1 MLSTILQRNA
11 IHVLLAA
18 AAGLVTLGIVM
29 LFSTSAFA
37 MESHGDAYYFLKRQS
52 MWLLIGIGVCVV
64 ASVTDYHFWQ
74 RTWWIW
80 FVIAAILLALCFV
93 PPIGLRINGS
103 RRWIN
108 LGIITFQPSE
118 MGKLAAIFF
127 LAWWF
132 SKFESRS
139 RGFLMGFL
147 APGAVVG
154 ILMALIIFEVD
165 FGTTAL
171 IGATMFG
178 MMFVAGTSLKWLV
191 PLVILGFS
199 GIIYAATHVEER
211 AARLMAFM
219 DPEKYKLGEGWQQL
233 QALIAIGSGGVQ
245 GLGLGQGRQKMLYLP
260 YAHTDFIFPMIGEEL
275 GLWATL
281 GVVACFLL
289 LCVCGYLVA
298 MNAKD
303 RFGMLL
309 AFGMVTVISLQAA
322 INIGVTTSVLPN
334 KGMPLPFIS
343 SGGSNLALCLLMI
356 GILINIHRH
365 GHPVTRGRSPAG
377 RHQMRLA
384 ARVTRRI

>member
-1 MLSTILQRNA
+1 MFSALLQRHS
-11 IHVLLAA
+11 IHILFTAV
-18 AAGLVTLGIVM
+18 AGLVTIGIVM

-37 MESHGDAYYFLKRQS
+37 LESHGDAYYFLKRQS
-52 MWLLIGIGVCVV
+52 MWLVIGMAICAV
-64 ASVTDYHFWQ
+64 AAVTDYHVWQ
-74 RTWWIW
+74 KTWWVW
-80 FVIAAILLALCFV
+80 FVVAAILLALCFV
-93 PPIGLRINGS
+93 PDIGMRINGS

-108 LGIITFQPSE
+108 LRVITFQPSE
-118 MGKLAAIFF
+118 LGKLAAIFF

-132 SKFESRS
+132 AKYESRS
-139 RGFLMGFL
+139 KGLFMGFL
-147 APGAVVG
+147 VPGSIVG
-154 ILMALIIFEVD
+154 ILMALIVFEVD

-178 MMFVAGTSLKWLV
+178 IMFVAGTSLKWLI
-191 PLVILGFS
+191 PLVLMGFGGILF
-199 GIIYAATHVEER
+199 AATQVEER
-211 AARLMAFM
+211 AGRLMAFLN
-219 DPEKYKLGEGWQQL
+219 PEKYALEEGWQQL

-281 GVVACFLL
+281 GVVVCFLL

-309 AFGMVTVISLQAA
+309 GFGIVTVISIQAA
-322 INIGVTTSVLPN
+322 INIGVTTSLLPN

-365 GHPVTRGRSPAG
+365 GHPVAAPRVLRAE
-377 RHQMRLA
+377 RVRLA
-384 ARVTRRI
+384 ARVSRRI